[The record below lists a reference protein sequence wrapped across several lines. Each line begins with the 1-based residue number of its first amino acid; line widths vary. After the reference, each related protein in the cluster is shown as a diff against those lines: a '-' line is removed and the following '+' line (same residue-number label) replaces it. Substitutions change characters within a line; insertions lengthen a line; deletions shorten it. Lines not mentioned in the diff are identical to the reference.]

1 MATSEFG
8 EWLDNFDS
16 DDIEELIA
24 LYHTVENKCSEGGFK
39 IQETENGGWIV
50 SFPGNSEELFIA
62 NEEARKAF
70 LAIFRDKYGDVE
82 FKDAI
87 HRNND

>member
-39 IQETENGGWIV
+39 IQETENGGWVV
-50 SFPGNSEELFIA
+50 SYPGNPEELFIA
-62 NEEARKAF
+62 HEAARKAF
-70 LAIFRDKYGDVE
+70 LATLRDKFGDVE
-82 FKDAI
+82 FKDVLQ
-87 HRNND
+87 RNKD